1 DRRRARRR
9 RRDAAGNAAA
19 DPRHVGRRRAMKP
32 GPFDYVRPHTV
43 EEGLALLAEYGD
55 DARILAG
62 GQSLVP
68 MLNLRLVDAS
78 VLIDISRIGELDVIR
93 NFSEA
98 GDVEDIV
105 EETRSAKVCGGLRV
119 IENPQPHEKVEIG

>member
-1 DRRRARRR
+1 
-9 RRDAAGNAAA
+9 
-19 DPRHVGRRRAMKP
+19 MKP
-32 GPFDYVRPHTV
+32 RPFDYVRPDTV
-43 EEGLALLAEYGD
+43 EEALALLAEYGD

-78 VLIDISRIGELDVIR
+78 VLIDISRIAELDVIR

-98 GDVEDIV
+98 G
-105 EETRSAKVCGGLRV
+105 KVDDAMQEPPPAAARGRLQV
-119 IENPQPHEKVEIG
+119 IENPRPHEKVEIG